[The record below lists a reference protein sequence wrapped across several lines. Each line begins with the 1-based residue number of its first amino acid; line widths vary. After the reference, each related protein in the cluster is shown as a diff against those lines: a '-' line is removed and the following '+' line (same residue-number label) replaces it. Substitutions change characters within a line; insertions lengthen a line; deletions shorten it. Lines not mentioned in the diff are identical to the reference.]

1 MSVKSVWWSV
11 TAFGD
16 EIGLCEG
23 TLPAFVRAIY
33 GGREIAP
40 TTGTL
45 HFQGA
50 IQLYEQQR
58 MGRLKS
64 WLKHAHLEP
73 ARAVD
78 ALKQYVMKAET
89 AAGEKVIRT
98 NPVIHL
104 TADQMCL
111 RLALAGSLTKGQT
124 DRQTDA
130 GDDYYRRVR
139 KILADNPELAGQL
152 MNPSLRNFWNNTA
165 QVWIDR
171 AIVLQPDPPV
181 TKESGGPGVMCD
193 CSYGYMCDECRDI
206 TSWMDADQLHCY
218 MKSKEYMLDAYAI
231 GPSDPPYVSDHER
244 DDNDDKSPKL
254 TKNENE
260 EDLWNKMP

>member
-16 EIGLCEG
+16 EIDLCEG

-50 IQLYEQQR
+50 LQLYEQQR
-58 MGRLKS
+58 MGKLKS

-73 ARAVD
+73 AKAVD

-98 NPVIHL
+98 NPVVHL

-111 RLALAGSLTKGQT
+111 RLALAGSLTPKAQT
-124 DRQTDA
+124 DRQTD
-130 GDDYYRRVR
+130 GPDDYYRRVR

-152 MNPSLRNFWNNTA
+152 MNPSLRNFWINTA
-165 QVWIDR
+165 QVWVDR
-171 AIVLQPDPPV
+171 AIVLQPDPPPASPAGD
-181 TKESGGPGVMCD
+181 TEVMCA
-193 CSYGYMCDECRDI
+193 CTWGYLCDECREV
-206 TSWMDADQLHCY
+206 TSHMDAEQLTSY
-218 MKSKEYMLDAYAI
+218 MRDKEDKLEVLLKDSIEQYKIEMS
-231 GPSDPPYVSDHER
+231 GET
-244 DDNDDKSPKL
+244 NDKSQKL
-254 TKNENE
+254 TKNKNE